1 MYCLMFS
8 NSGSGGIDVLNDPD
22 THGDIHAH
30 GDIHDR
36 SCKKL
41 SYTIQA
47 QEDFSFFKPSW
58 ISPELGIK
66 RYIKPP
72 SHCRE

>member
-47 QEDFSFFKPSW
+47 QEDFSFF
-58 ISPELGIK
+58 
-66 RYIKPP
+66 
-72 SHCRE
+72 